1 MIYLEIALLIGCI
14 VYAARLGGIGVGMAG
29 GIGMAIAVFGFG
41 MKPGDLPIDVMLIIL
56 AVLFCISVMQK
67 AGGLSYMVKCAERV
81 LRKNPRYI
89 NILAPLVSFVLSALG
104 GTGYMAMSILNV
116 VQEVAKENG
125 VRPSQ
130 PLTSAVIASQ
140 LAVTASP
147 ISACT
152 AAMYVV
158 VEKMGVP
165 FGNVLIV
172 VIATSLFAT
181 VICSLIS
188 SFQGCDLAKDP
199 IYLDRMKKG
208 LVSMTSK

>member
-1 MIYLEIALLIGCI
+1 MIYLEIALLIACI
-14 VYAARLGGIGVGMAG
+14 VYVARMGGIGVGMAG
-29 GIGMAIAVFGFG
+29 GLGMAVAVFGFG

-56 AVLFCISVMQK
+56 AVLFAISVMQK
-67 AGGLSYMVKCAERV
+67 AGGLTYMVKCAESV

-165 FGNVLIV
+165 FGNVLV
-172 VIATSLFAT
+172 VIIATSLFGMI
-181 VICSLIS
+181 ICSLIS
-188 SFQGCDLAKDP
+188 SFQGCTP
-199 IYLDRMKKG
+199 TPM
-208 LVSMTSK
+208 